1 MASDASAA
9 AAASAAEDE
18 KCWVYGFKGC
28 PLHDSK
34 CPKSK
39 AWLGGGKQRFYT
51 EIRTRQAIFDHLM
64 NSPFHNGI
72 TSVEAQNFA
81 WAADV
86 ESWEIEADDSMEKIQ
101 EQIQWEG
108 ELCFFDN
115 PDLAETVNEATKA
128 GKGGGKDG
136 KGGSK
141 GSSSSSELV
150 AASRKRPAQHPPEP
164 SQPPVGAGQRQI
176 ARIAGNLEQNIK
188 QQTQNAYVFV
198 QAMSRA
204 ESALRTAARV
214 SESAHRT
221 FMDIPNLRQ
230 KI

>member
-1 MASDASAA
+1 MASRASA

-18 KCWVYGFKGC
+18 KICVYGFKGC
-28 PLHDSK
+28 PLDDPK
-34 CPKSK
+34 CPKTRS
-39 AWLGGGKQRFYT
+39 WLGGAKQRFYT
-51 EIRTRQAIFDHLM
+51 ELRTRQAIFDHLM
-64 NSPFHNGI
+64 NSPFHHGI

-101 EQIQWEG
+101 EQIHWEE
-108 ELCFFDN
+108 ELCFFAN

-128 GKGGGKDG
+128 GKGGGKDS

-141 GSSSSSELV
+141 GSSSSSDLV
-150 AASRKRPAQHPPEP
+150 AASKKRPAQQPAEP
-164 SQPPVGAGQRQI
+164 AQPPVGAGQRQI

-198 QAMSRA
+198 QAMSKA

-214 SESAHRT
+214 SEAAHRT
-221 FMDIPNLRQ
+221 FMDILILRQ